1 MPASVRGGEK
11 EDYGQGEVGETNG
24 LVAAARSHLTGAPT
38 PKHHIGI
45 PWQGEGWKD
54 VTRAAVVCWS
64 WSFFTS
70 SQAHGS
76 IGRDSRELV
85 MKPLVDGRL
94 PW

>member
-45 PWQGEGWKD
+45 PWQGEG
-54 VTRAAVVCWS
+54 VE
-64 WSFFTS
+64 
-70 SQAHGS
+70 
-76 IGRDSRELV
+76 GRDTGCRRVLELV
-85 MKPLVDGRL
+85 FLHQLASPRFNWQGFS
-94 PW
+94 